1 MRREPVYFAKA
12 GVGIIESNLV
22 YLVDKVYN
30 LSGRLVKL
38 PPPVDELFEVV
49 NSTTY
54 RSILEVVAGNMGELV
69 NFDSDN
75 EIQQLLGKFNSLG
88 LDGAIRYGVWGSDTE
103 EGKAQA
109 RLRRD

>member
-12 GVGIIESNLV
+12 GTGIIESNLEYV
-22 YLVDKVYN
+22 VGKVYN
-30 LSGRLVKL
+30 PSGRLVKL
-38 PPPVDELFEVV
+38 PLPVDELFEIG

-54 RSILEVVAGNMGELV
+54 RSILEIVAGNMGELV

-75 EIQQLLGKFNSLG
+75 EIQQLLDKFNSLG
-88 LDGAIRYGVWGSDTE
+88 QDGAIRYGVWAPDTK

-109 RLRRD
+109 QLRRG